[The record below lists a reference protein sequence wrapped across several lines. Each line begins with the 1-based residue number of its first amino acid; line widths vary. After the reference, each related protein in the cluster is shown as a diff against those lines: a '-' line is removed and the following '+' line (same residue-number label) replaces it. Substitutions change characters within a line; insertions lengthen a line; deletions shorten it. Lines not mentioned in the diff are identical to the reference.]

1 MKIVLATLN
10 SKFTHSSL
18 ALRDIQAYLRKM
30 GMDTEL
36 VEYTINSNV
45 FSLIGELYRKR
56 PEVLCLSTYIWNV
69 AEMLYLAQQI
79 KKVLPNCHI
88 IFGGP
93 EVSYNAVAYLE
104 QHDFIDAVIQGE
116 GEWSLHAYLS
126 KLNGQQ
132 YSETN
137 SEPIPGVAFKSIEGI
152 VWTPQVKKLPDLDE
166 VPFAYENFE
175 GLENRILYYESS
187 RGCPFSCSY
196 CLSSATE
203 GVRFLSD
210 ERWQSDLKKF
220 ISANVM
226 QVKFIDR
233 TFNANP
239 DRALQMWQFIKK
251 MDNGITNFH
260 FEITASL
267 LRDADLEFLRTLR
280 PGLIQ
285 FEIGVQ
291 TTLLES
297 SIAVNRRLPFDSL
310 KNSVQ
315 NLLLDNNINIHLDL
329 IAGLPYETFERFLKS
344 LDDVFS
350 LKPHMLQLG
359 FLKLIKG
366 SKIRSQIDEFG
377 YIYDEMPPYEILSNN
392 FITFEE
398 LLLLKDIEEVLEHYY
413 NSKHFVNSLKLVLAA
428 FESSSSFFLEYS
440 KWLRLTGAFDMAHK
454 TEKWAEWLMAF
465 VDYKGL
471 KLPYLR
477 DVLIYDWML
486 ALGKMPP
493 DCLAYHEDVKTDV
506 FEWVKKDTF
515 LVNHPQFLNI
525 TPKEAVKKIRF
536 TRLKYN
542 IRPFVYNEYEVEDI
556 KRLDLI
562 LVVFL
567 DERHPVTSTYSS
579 ELF

>member
-18 ALRDIQAYLRKM
+18 ALRDIQAYLKKM
-30 GMDTEL
+30 GIDTEL

-69 AEMLYLAQQI
+69 AEILYLAQQI
-79 KKVLPNCHI
+79 KKVLPKCHI

-126 KLNGQQ
+126 KLNDQQ
-132 YSETN
+132 RSNTD
-137 SEPIPGVAFKSIEGI
+137 SAPIPGVAFRAVEGI
-152 VWTPQVKKLPDLDE
+152 VWTPQLKKLPDLDE
-166 VPFAYENFE
+166 VPFAYENFD

-210 ERWQSDLKKF
+210 ARWQSDLKKF

-239 DRALQMWQFIKK
+239 NRALQMWQFIKE
-251 MDNGITNFH
+251 MDNGMTNFH

-267 LRDADLEFLRTLR
+267 LRDEDISFLRTLR

-315 NLLLDNNINIHLDL
+315 TLLLDNNINIHLDL

-377 YIYDEMPPYEILSNN
+377 YVYDELPPYEILSNN
-392 FITFEE
+392 FIAFEE

-413 NSKHFVNSLKLVLAA
+413 NSKHFVNSLKLVLTA
-428 FESSSSFFLEYS
+428 FESPSVFFLEYS
-440 KWLRLTGAFDMAHK
+440 KWLRLTGAFDMPHK

-465 VDYKGL
+465 ADHKGL
-471 KLPYLR
+471 QLPYLR
-477 DVLIYDWML
+477 DILIYDWML
-486 ALGKMPP
+486 ALGKLPP

-506 FEWVKKDTF
+506 FEWVKTDTF
-515 LVNHPQFLNI
+515 LANHPQFLNI

-562 LVVFL
+562 MVVFL

-579 ELF
+579 VLF